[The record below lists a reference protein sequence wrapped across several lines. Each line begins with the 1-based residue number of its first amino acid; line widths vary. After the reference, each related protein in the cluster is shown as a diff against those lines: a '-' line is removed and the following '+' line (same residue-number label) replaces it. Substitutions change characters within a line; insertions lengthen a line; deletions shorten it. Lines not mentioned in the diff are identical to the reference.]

1 MVKKILDFIKR
12 YWIFIVLAAVASGL
26 LILRLSQGGKPSL
39 PGIQPTPTPQ
49 ISLTKP
55 KIPGITI
62 PLEAK
67 TTITDFSFPSQ
78 LKIYQGKES
87 QLSTNQATKI
97 AQEFNFSG
105 SASKNED
112 VFLGTFH
119 IWSSKTNFLS
129 IAIDSNKI
137 EYGLDLYQTQVSN
150 QGSIPSPEEAK
161 KTLENL
167 LDKLGLKPE
176 FELKWQKE
184 EYLVQGYYF
193 QPVTN
198 QNEADF
204 VKIGF
209 NPAVGQHQ
217 LVGLNPNEPLVS
229 LILGK
234 GGEIIRFQ
242 YQVYFANFEGQQ
254 TYALKT
260 KETVQ
265 ATLITE
271 GRIVYAGTLEK
282 TTQEPKITRA
292 EFNQVRLAY
301 FQEPEKNSV
310 IQPIYILSGQGTL
323 ENGETTEI
331 IAYLPAIKFGT
342 QTQENIEVPR
352 EFFQLPELP

>member
-1 MVKKILDFIKR
+1 MITKIKQFLGN
-12 YWIFIVLAAVASGL
+12 YWIFIILAAVASGL
-26 LILRLSQGGKPSL
+26 LIIRLNQRGKPTF
-39 PGIQPTPTPQ
+39 PGTQPTPTPQ
-49 ISLTKP
+49 LSLTKP

-62 PLEAK
+62 PLETK

-87 QLSTNQATKI
+87 QVSVDQATKI
-97 AQEFNFSG
+97 AKEFNFSG
-105 SASKNED
+105 SASKSED
-112 VFLGTFH
+112 VFLGTFYT
-119 IWSSKTNFLS
+119 WSSKTNFLS

-137 EYGLDLYQTQVSN
+137 EYGLDLYQAQVPN
-150 QGSIPSPEEAK
+150 QGSLPSPEEAK

-176 FELKWQKE
+176 FEFKWQKE

-193 QPVTN
+193 QPAAN

-204 VKIGF
+204 IKVGF

-217 LVGLNPNEPLVS
+217 LVGLDPNEPLAS

-265 ATLITE
+265 ATLMTE

-282 TTQEPKITRA
+282 TTQEPKITQA
-292 EFNQVRLAY
+292 EFNQIRLAY

-310 IQPIYILSGQGTL
+310 VQPIYILSGQGTL
-323 ENGETTEI
+323 DNGEITEI
-331 IAYLPAIKFGT
+331 IAYLPAIK
-342 QTQENIEVPR
+342 P
-352 EFFQLPELP
+352 